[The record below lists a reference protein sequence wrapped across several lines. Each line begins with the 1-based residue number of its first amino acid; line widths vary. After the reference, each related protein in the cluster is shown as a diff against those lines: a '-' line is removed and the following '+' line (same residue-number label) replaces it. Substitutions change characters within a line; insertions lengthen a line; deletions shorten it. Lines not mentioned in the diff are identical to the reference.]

1 MPRASWKSVIEAYGS
16 ICYLCDGKIDMSAS
30 MAVGEE
36 GWQLGL
42 HIDHVLPRR
51 FGGGDSLENL
61 RPTHG
66 LCNLKKSG
74 SFLLDYLREY
84 NPEKIASVFYSKNF
98 DNARDPMTFG
108 YFRIDA
114 ELESGFDESKL
125 LSSYRVDK
133 IFSDVYVGKVYRYPG
148 MDDLKK
154 EMVSRDTVIVGSLIH
169 LGNSQKEAIETIS
182 IFKEAGI
189 RLVVSDIDL
198 DTSTETGKK
207 FFEISEAIFNF
218 DRIARS
224 KNTKVGLAKGR
235 ARGRVGGRPSKL
247 SEEQKGEV
255 VRLYAEKDLSVQA
268 ICKMFDIARPTV
280 YNILKNN

>member
-1 MPRASWKSVIEAYGS
+1 MPTISWKSVVEAYGP
-16 ICYLCDGKIDMSAS
+16 ICYLCDGKIDMNAS
-30 MAVGEE
+30 MAVGED

-42 HIDHVLPRR
+42 HIDHVLPRK
-51 FGGGDSLENL
+51 FGGGDGLENL

-66 LCNLKKSG
+66 LCNLRKSG
-74 SFLLDYLREY
+74 SFLLDYLREHH
-84 NPEKIASVFYSKNF
+84 PEKIASVFYTKNL
-98 DNARDPMTFG
+98 DNARNPMVFG

-125 LSSYRVDK
+125 ISSYKIDK
-133 IFSDVYVGKVYRYPG
+133 IFNDIYVGKVYRYPG
-148 MDDLKK
+148 MDNLKK
-154 EMVSRDTVIVGSLIH
+154 EIVSGDTVIVGSLVH

-198 DTSTETGKK
+198 DTSIETGKK

-218 DRIARS
+218 DKIARS

-247 SEEQKGEV
+247 SEEQRGEV
-255 VRLYAEKDLSVQA
+255 VRLYTEKELSVQT